1 MKLNNFITK
10 HIKQILIIGV
20 ILFLLLCSLLIILNS
35 IKTNVVQKEMQKRFI
50 FCEDK
55 SGRVPYDFIC
65 TKSGECQQQ
74 YLWCNYLNY
83 LRTQNIADMNNL
95 NYQDINKAYNENFAN
110 GSMVVETK

>member
-1 MKLNNFITK
+1 MIHLGG
-10 HIKQILIIGV
+10 IGV

-50 FCEDK
+50 FCEGK
-55 SGRVPYDFIC
+55 SGRIPYDFVC
-65 TKSGECQQQ
+65 KKSGECAQQF
-74 YLWCNYLNY
+74 LWCEYLNY